1 MGERR
6 VQYAKLQLSDD
17 NKIYMISVCI
27 ATYNG
32 ERFIRQQIESIV
44 CQLNVDDEII
54 VSDDGSTD
62 GTLDVISSMDDR
74 RIRIIE
80 GPKKKSLIPNFEN
93 ALKAA
98 KGDCIFLADQD
109 DVWKPN
115 KVEVCMKWLQKY
127 DCVVT
132 DAEVTDNN
140 LNPIYPSL
148 YAIMQVRQ
156 SRIYNTIWKNG
167 YTGCCMA
174 FRRNILE
181 ASLPFPKDIPMH
193 DIWIGN
199 VAAYKYNVKFIPD
212 KLISFRRH
220 DDTASCNAKGSKFT
234 IWQQIIF
241 RLNIIHN
248 IFRLML

>member
-1 MGERR
+1 
-6 VQYAKLQLSDD
+6 
-17 NKIYMISVCI
+17 MISVCV

-32 ERFIRQQIESIV
+32 EKFIREQIESIL
-44 CQLNVDDEII
+44 CQLSSDDEII

-62 GTLDVISSMDDR
+62 GTIVIINCIGDK

-80 GPKKKSLIPNFEN
+80 GPRKHSPTFNFEN
-93 ALKAA
+93 ALKEA
-98 KGDCIFLADQD
+98 KGDYIFLADQD
-109 DVWKPN
+109 DVWKTN

-127 DCVVT
+127 DCVVS
-132 DAEVTDNN
+132 DAEVTDSN
-140 LNPIYPSL
+140 LNPLYPSL

-156 SRIYNTIWKNG
+156 GHIYNTVWKNG

-181 ASLPFPKDIPMH
+181 ESLPFPKDIPMH

-212 KLISFRRH
+212 KLILFRRH
-220 DDTASCNAKGSKFT
+220 KETISCNGKGSKYS
-234 IWQQIIF
+234 IWQQMKFRWSIIK
-241 RLNIIHN
+241 NIAN
-248 IFRLML
+248 LY

>member
-1 MGERR
+1 
-6 VQYAKLQLSDD
+6 
-17 NKIYMISVCI
+17 MISVCV

-32 ERFIRQQIESIV
+32 EKFIKEQIESIL
-44 CQLNVDDEII
+44 CQLSSDDEII

-62 GTLDVISSMDDR
+62 GTIVIINCIGDK

-80 GPKKKSLIPNFEN
+80 GPRKHSPTFNFEN
-93 ALKAA
+93 ALKEA
-98 KGDCIFLADQD
+98 KGDYIFLADQD
-109 DVWKPN
+109 DVWKTN

-127 DCVVT
+127 DCVVS
-132 DAEVTDNN
+132 DAQVTDSN
-140 LNPIYPSL
+140 LNPLYPSL

-156 SRIYNTIWKNG
+156 GHIYNTVWKNG

-212 KLISFRRH
+212 KLILFRRH
-220 DDTASCNAKGSKFT
+220 KETISCNGKGSKYS
-234 IWQQIIF
+234 IWQQMKFRWSIIKNNVN
-241 RLNIIHN
+241 LYI
-248 IFRLML
+248 

>member
-1 MGERR
+1 
-6 VQYAKLQLSDD
+6 
-17 NKIYMISVCI
+17 MISVCV

-32 ERFIRQQIESIV
+32 EKFIREQIDSIL
-44 CQLNVDDEII
+44 CQLSSDDEII

-62 GTLDVISSMDDR
+62 GTIVIINCIGDK

-80 GPKKKSLIPNFEN
+80 GPRKHSPTFNFEN
-93 ALKAA
+93 ALKEA
-98 KGDCIFLADQD
+98 KGDYIFLADQD
-109 DVWKPN
+109 DVWKTN

-127 DCVVT
+127 DCVVS
-132 DAEVTDNN
+132 DAEVTDSN
-140 LNPIYPSL
+140 LNPLYPSL

-156 SRIYNTIWKNG
+156 GHIYNTVWKNG

-199 VAAYKYNVKFIPD
+199 VAAYQYNVKFISE
-212 KLISFRRH
+212 KLVLFRRH
-220 DDTASCNAKGSKFT
+220 DHVISCNGKGSRFSLCQKIKFRINT
-234 IWQQIIF
+234 IYHVI
-241 RLNIIHN
+241 RL
-248 IFRLML
+248 FV

>member
-1 MGERR
+1 
-6 VQYAKLQLSDD
+6 
-17 NKIYMISVCI
+17 MISVCV

-32 ERFIRQQIESIV
+32 EKFIREQIDSIL
-44 CQLNVDDEII
+44 CQLSSDDEII

-62 GTLDVISSMDDR
+62 GTIVIINCIGDK

-80 GPKKKSLIPNFEN
+80 GPRKHSPTFNFEN
-93 ALKAA
+93 ALKEA
-98 KGDCIFLADQD
+98 KGDYIFLADQD
-109 DVWKPN
+109 DVWKTN

-127 DCVVT
+127 DCVVS
-132 DAEVTDNN
+132 DAEVTDSN
-140 LNPIYPSL
+140 LNPLYPSL

-156 SRIYNTIWKNG
+156 GHIYNTVWKNG

-174 FRRNILE
+174 FRLNILE

-212 KLISFRRH
+212 KLILFRRH
-220 DDTASCNAKGSKFT
+220 KETISCNGKGSKYS
-234 IWQQIIF
+234 IWQQMKFRWSIIK
-241 RLNIIHN
+241 NIAN
-248 IFRLML
+248 LY

>member
-1 MGERR
+1 
-6 VQYAKLQLSDD
+6 
-17 NKIYMISVCI
+17 MISVCV

-32 ERFIRQQIESIV
+32 EKFIREQIDSIL
-44 CQLNVDDEII
+44 CQLSSDDEII

-62 GTLDVISSMDDR
+62 GTIVIINCICDK

-80 GPKKKSLIPNFEN
+80 GPRKHSPTFNFEN
-93 ALKAA
+93 ALKEA
-98 KGDCIFLADQD
+98 KGDYIFLADQD
-109 DVWKPN
+109 DVWKTN

-127 DCVVT
+127 DCVVS
-132 DAEVTDNN
+132 DAEVTDSN
-140 LNPIYPSL
+140 LNPLYPSL

-156 SRIYNTIWKNG
+156 GHIYNTVWKNG

-212 KLISFRRH
+212 KLILFRRH
-220 DDTASCNAKGSKFT
+220 KETISCNGKGSKYS
-234 IWQQIIF
+234 IWQQMKFRWSIIK
-241 RLNIIHN
+241 NIAN
-248 IFRLML
+248 LY

>member
-1 MGERR
+1 
-6 VQYAKLQLSDD
+6 
-17 NKIYMISVCI
+17 MISVCV

-32 ERFIRQQIESIV
+32 EKFIREQIVSIL
-44 CQLNVDDEII
+44 CQLSSDDEII

-62 GTLDVISSMDDR
+62 GTIVIINCIGDK

-80 GPKKKSLIPNFEN
+80 GPRKHSPTFNFEN
-93 ALKAA
+93 ALKEA
-98 KGDCIFLADQD
+98 KGDYIFLADQD
-109 DVWKPN
+109 DVWKTN

-127 DCVVT
+127 DCVVS
-132 DAEVTDNN
+132 DAEVTDSN
-140 LNPIYPSL
+140 LNPLYPSL

-156 SRIYNTIWKNG
+156 GHIYNTVWKNG

-212 KLISFRRH
+212 KLILFRRH
-220 DDTASCNAKGSKFT
+220 KETISCNGKGSKYS
-234 IWQQIIF
+234 IWQQMKFRWSIIK
-241 RLNIIHN
+241 NIAN
-248 IFRLML
+248 LY

>member
-1 MGERR
+1 
-6 VQYAKLQLSDD
+6 
-17 NKIYMISVCI
+17 MISVCV

-32 ERFIRQQIESIV
+32 EKFIREQIDSIL
-44 CQLNVDDEII
+44 CQLSSDDEII

-62 GTLDVISSMDDR
+62 GTIVIINCIGDK

-80 GPKKKSLIPNFEN
+80 GPRKHSPTFNFEN
-93 ALKAA
+93 ALKEA
-98 KGDCIFLADQD
+98 KGDYIFLADQD
-109 DVWKPN
+109 DVWKTN

-127 DCVVT
+127 DCVVS
-132 DAEVTDNN
+132 DAQVTDSN
-140 LNPIYPSL
+140 LNPLYPSL

-156 SRIYNTIWKNG
+156 GHIYNTVWKNG

-199 VAAYKYNVKFIPD
+199 VAAYKYNVKFIQD
-212 KLISFRRH
+212 KLILFRRH
-220 DDTASCNAKGSKFT
+220 KESISCNGKGSKYS
-234 IWQQIIF
+234 IWQQMKFRWSIIK
-241 RLNIIHN
+241 NIAN
-248 IFRLML
+248 LY